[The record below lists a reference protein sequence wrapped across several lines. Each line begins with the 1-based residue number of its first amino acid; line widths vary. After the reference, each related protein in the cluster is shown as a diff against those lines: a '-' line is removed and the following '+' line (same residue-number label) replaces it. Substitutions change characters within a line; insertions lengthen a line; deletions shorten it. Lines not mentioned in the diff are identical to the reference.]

1 MWFGSPAATASAT
14 VASTVRCVLK
24 RNEWKRLFRST
35 VTCSSDGRL
44 DGVNM
49 HPESIGKEIL
59 PGGNFVLKF
68 DTRSGEYR
76 QVLVERN
83 FGSFWMMK
91 ELHKVDNKPILAS
104 FIPADQ
110 AILMPTIEGTILLST
125 EETVDLPH
133 FLLRNNRTKDPNSQC
148 TILGVSFKEFGYQL
162 TETWLS
168 ELDIRF
174 ATNPRVEVVSLTMTE
189 GNWVQ
194 RFLSGLVTRSAKQN
208 TPIERQ
214 GRTLI
219 HFGNENLLKD
229 CWRMHNT
236 LTGYIYVL
244 DGIGRVRWAG
254 SGKASPEEL
263 NDVEKSIQEIL
274 PSTTPLARPWTPKV
288 REVRR

>member
-1 MWFGSPAATASAT
+1 MWFGSTAASA
-14 VASTVRCVLK
+14 ASAASAARCVLQ

-104 FIPADQ
+104 FIPADR
-110 AILMPTIEGTILLST
+110 AILMPTIEGTTLLST

-219 HFGNENLLKD
+219 HFRNETLLKD

-274 PSTTPLARPWTPKV
+274 PSPTPLARPWTPKI